1 VPNSIELYVDE
12 NMLNTVLRNLISNA
26 VKFTRPGGNI
36 SISASIADTVCII
49 QVKDNGIGIPEQNI
63 DKLFRIDKSVVTPG
77 TQNEKGSGLGL
88 LLCKEFVEKMGGT
101 ITVYSKQGFGTTFT
115 LKFPVDIL

>member
-1 VPNSIELYVDE
+1 
-12 NMLNTVLRNLISNA
+12 MLNTVLRNLISNA